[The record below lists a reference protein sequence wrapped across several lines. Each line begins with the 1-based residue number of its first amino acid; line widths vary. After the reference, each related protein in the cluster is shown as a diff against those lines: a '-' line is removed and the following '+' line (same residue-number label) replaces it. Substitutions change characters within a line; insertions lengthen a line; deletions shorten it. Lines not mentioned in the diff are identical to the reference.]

1 MDQSTGTNNLG
12 GYKQTIPLNLNDGPV
27 HRFSQMMLWGS
38 IQWVKVP
45 VKLDILTLSLSS
57 LAFDLDGTNC
67 DHYTT
72 FCIDLRLFYTCN
84 CLDRQLLKL
93 STARPT
99 AIRVM
104 FPSWFQRRDF
114 PSQKFVGRTRG
125 IKCPHT
131 PTNRPLLTV

>member
-1 MDQSTGTNNLG
+1 MDQSNGTNNIG
-12 GYKQTIPLNLNDGPV
+12 QTIPLNLNDGPV
-27 HRFSQMMLWGS
+27 HRCSQMMLWGS
-38 IQWVKVP
+38 VRWVKVP

-72 FCIDLRLFYTCN
+72 FCINLRLFYTRN
-84 CLDRQLLKL
+84 RLDRQLLKL

-99 AIRVM
+99 AVRVM

-114 PSQKFVGRTRG
+114 PSQKIVGRTRG
-125 IKCPHT
+125 IKCPNT
-131 PTNRPLLTV
+131 PTNHPLLTV